1 MQGIIFNHKNVK
13 KLVLKCKIITK
24 MNDQNLIKIINNKE
38 LLFY

>member
-1 MQGIIFNHKNVK
+1 MQGIVFNHKNVK

-24 MNDQNLIKIINNKE
+24 MNDQNLIEIINNKE